1 MEKEAP
7 ECSKPPTSDW
17 DTLKLAL
24 IYAIFEWM
32 TLIQATENWRWT
44 ILNNKNKDFS
54 RDFYGS
60 IHNKQNK
67 IHHQGFFVGL
77 RQNLGFDDFN
87 QETQPDFEHLR
98 SLEMVKKNT
107 NGDFSQYTS
116 VIHRFRFGMVEK
128 FPTFLTPGKI
138 WRDRA
143 AQQNM
148 TVTLTVYSEKSH
160 ANDCGS
166 CEYSE
171 YRRNMNQW

>member
-1 MEKEAP
+1 MAQY
-7 ECSKPPTSDW
+7 T
-17 DTLKLAL
+17 T
-24 IYAIFEWM
+24 
-32 TLIQATENWRWT
+32 
-44 ILNNKNKDFS
+44 
-54 RDFYGS
+54 
-60 IHNKQNK
+60 NK
-67 IHHQGFFVGL
+67 IRSITKGFFVGL

-98 SLEMVKKNT
+98 SLENKTREEEMVKKNT

-160 ANDCGS
+160 ANDCVWIMRILRIQR
-166 CEYSE
+166 EI
-171 YRRNMNQW
+171 